1 MPSETGRKTMKI
13 LMLSCA
19 IALIGT
25 LCQIAVGGVPAIM
38 MSV

>member
-1 MPSETGRKTMKI
+1 MKI
-13 LMLSCA
+13 MIIMCA

-25 LCQIAVGGVPAIM
+25 VGQIAVGGVPAIM